1 MCSDINYRKIAIYLL
16 FSILCSDCVFSLRI
30 TSVIRQRDDG
40 DKVIYHGDENRPI
53 LDYHLTTTKQYQR
66 EDQANPT
73 TTTYPVEYANNSYE
87 EDLFTSMRQRHE
99 ENDSIYR
106 QNVNSPLPHIFHL
119 TTTKQYT
126 EEGTTNTP
134 VQYAKNNFSDARFS
148 CIFLVTMYTVLVAVM
163 VSIYKFCV
171 ENSE

>member
-87 EDLFTSMRQRHE
+87 EDLFTCMFFAVLF
-99 ENDSIYR
+99 IILA
-106 QNVNSPLPHIFHL
+106 VFI
-119 TTTKQYT
+119 
-126 EEGTTNTP
+126 
-134 VQYAKNNFSDARFS
+134 V
-148 CIFLVTMYTVLVAVM
+148 MYHAFKDEP
-163 VSIYKFCV
+163 I
-171 ENSE
+171 